1 MTFVKLLGVP
11 GAQALAEE
19 LLGFAV
25 DSLDPLG
32 KKAEPLR
39 ELAAVRAARSR

>member
-11 GAQALAEE
+11 GAQALANE

-25 DSLDPLG
+25 ASLEPLGRKADPLR
-32 KKAEPLR
+32 AL
-39 ELAAVRAARSR
+39 VRFVSQRSK